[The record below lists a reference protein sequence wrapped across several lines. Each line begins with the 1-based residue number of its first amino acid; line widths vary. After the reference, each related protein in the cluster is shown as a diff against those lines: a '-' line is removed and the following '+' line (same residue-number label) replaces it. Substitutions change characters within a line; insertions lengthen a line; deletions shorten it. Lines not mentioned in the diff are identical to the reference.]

1 LKPPAHVVLGRILI
15 KVWSA
20 LLNLHS
26 FHLYLNPLKH
36 IVDGSAN
43 KSPSNFSEIKDKIW
57 TLRYTSLGE
66 FKKDVE
72 YALRSDS
79 KKPGNETQSEAFANF
94 NLLFNQY
101 VRPYEEQLKE
111 IEQRQKRWPPSEIN
125 KIVEE
130 KNLLLSKT
138 LYSFAPYKLKEV
150 KVETQQ
156 KRNEE
161 WAMRITDS
169 NNIAMT
175 ENEGPDEAIGV
186 LASLAQAAISSGSSG
201 NDSNSGGEARQRQ
214 NSKCRGHNLD
224 FVPFSNEEIQN
235 MIAKQASVLQKGLV
249 NLAKLKKAVAI
260 NSTAVQESQ
269 GGSGSNPQV
278 LTLGEMRTAAEYRV
292 ANNML
297 KSQLAEMKKM
307 LDVERQA
314 RMAAEE
320 MVRNLKKRLQ
330 MLASTA
336 NILYTGTKT
345 ID

>member
-1 LKPPAHVVLGRILI
+1 
-15 KVWSA
+15 
-20 LLNLHS
+20 
-26 FHLYLNPLKH
+26 
-36 IVDGSAN
+36 
-43 KSPSNFSEIKDKIW
+43 
-57 TLRYTSLGE
+57 
-66 FKKDVE
+66 
-72 YALRSDS
+72 
-79 KKPGNETQSEAFANF
+79 
-94 NLLFNQY
+94 
-101 VRPYEEQLKE
+101 
-111 IEQRQKRWPPSEIN
+111 
-125 KIVEE
+125 
-130 KNLLLSKT
+130 
-138 LYSFAPYKLKEV
+138 
-150 KVETQQ
+150 
-156 KRNEE
+156 
-161 WAMRITDS
+161 MRITDS